1 MKRTIRLKESDLV
14 KLIKRVIKE
23 EIEDKPLHFT
33 TIQNTLSPLGFKFED
48 SGDTLSLDFGDKN
61 NNFLSVIY
69 YKEDPRYYV
78 ISLGGGKYNTEVE
91 PPRRMNPKK
100 IFERNYT
107 TSEVNKL
114 IDDVKTQLPKLK
126 QMMGLTNKA

>member
-1 MKRTIRLKESDLV
+1 
-14 KLIKRVIKE
+14 
-23 EIEDKPLHFT
+23 
-33 TIQNTLSPLGFKFED
+33 
-48 SGDTLSLDFGDKN
+48 
-61 NNFLSVIY
+61 
-69 YKEDPRYYV
+69 
-78 ISLGGGKYNTEVE
+78 
-91 PPRRMNPKK
+91 MNPKK

>member
-1 MKRTIRLKESDLV
+1 
-14 KLIKRVIKE
+14 
-23 EIEDKPLHFT
+23 
-33 TIQNTLSPLGFKFED
+33 LGFKFED